1 MAGKVEGLADHRRK
15 RQPTATGNSGRKQ
28 GKDKKSAIGCCP
40 LCGKSTVDQ
49 HRPFCSK
56 RCAALDLA
64 NWLGGHY
71 RIPLEPTKDHQ
82 ENDESDGT

>member
-1 MAGKVEGLADHRRK
+1 MAGKVEELADHRRK
-15 RQPTATGNSGRKQ
+15 REPAATGYSGRKQ
-28 GKDKKSAIGCCP
+28 GKDNKSAIGCCP
-40 LCGKSTVDQ
+40 LCGNSTVDQ

-56 RCAALDLA
+56 RCADVDLA

-71 RIPLEPTKDHQ
+71 RIPLEPTEVHQ